1 MSPVDTTSIVN
12 TAIGALP
19 GIIGLI
25 RADHAAK
32 NPGAPPLTDEQV
44 LEGLSSAVASSVAKD
59 EQWLAQHPP
68 KDAPSVGPDVPG
80 GGASD

>member
-1 MSPVDTTSIVN
+1 MTFDTTSVVN

-25 RADHAAK
+25 RADHAAR

-44 LEGLSSAVASSVAKD
+44 MAGLQSAVASSVAKD
-59 EQWLAQHPP
+59 EQWLAQHP
-68 KDAPSVGPDVPG
+68 KEGGPSVGSDVPG